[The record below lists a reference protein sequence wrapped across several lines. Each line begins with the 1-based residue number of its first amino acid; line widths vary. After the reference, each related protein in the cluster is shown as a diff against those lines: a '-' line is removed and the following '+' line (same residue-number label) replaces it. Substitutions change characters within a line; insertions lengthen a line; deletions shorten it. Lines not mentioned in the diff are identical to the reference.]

1 MTEKPDIIVTKAEVL
16 FAGFIVEHNLSINV
30 SEHTGALCRKMLNT
44 HVQRQKHHIS
54 TRKKP
59 LTNSLTS
66 DYLQCM
72 VLLAVANEHFI
83 IYFFSPRKHCLHIQK
98 STLKP
103 QNRFRTPC

>member
-1 MTEKPDIIVTKAEVL
+1 VTEKPDIIVTKAEVL
-16 FAGFIVEHNLSINV
+16 FTGFIVEHNLSINV

-44 HVQRQKHHIS
+44 HDQRQKHHIS
-54 TRKKP
+54 TRKNL
-59 LTNSLTS
+59 LTNSLTC

-83 IYFFSPRKHCLHIQK
+83 IYFAPRKHCLHFQK